1 MPWRSPPGQ
10 HPEPYHVWLSEVML
24 QQTQVATVIPYYRK
38 FLAAYPT
45 LFDLAKAPVEDVLGL
60 WAGLGYYARGRNLH
74 ACARAVAER
83 GAFPRTEAGLLA
95 LPGIGRYTA
104 AAIGAIA
111 FGLPL
116 LPVDGNVERV
126 TARLFAIQRP
136 LPAARPEIATTAAAL
151 LNDEAA
157 RRAPG
162 DFAQALFDL
171 GATICLP
178 RRPACAICPWQDD
191 CRAYALGIASRLPA
205 RSGKPVRPAREG
217 DVYVLL
223 DESGQVF
230 LVRRPDK
237 GLLGGMPVL
246 PETPPVAAGWRPAGR
261 IRHAFTHF
269 SLTLNV
275 YAGRIAVLP
284 EGLHLPATTAQ
295 LPSVMRKA
303 LNAALAA
310 LDGNIIGGECSSH
323 A

>member
-1 MPWRSPPGQ
+1 
-10 HPEPYHVWLSEVML
+10 ML

-45 LFDLAKAPVEDVLGL
+45 IFDLAEAPVEAVLGL

-74 ACARAVAER
+74 ACARGVAER
-83 GAFPRTEAGLLA
+83 GAFPRTEAGLRA

-126 TARLFAIQRP
+126 TARLFAIESP
-136 LPAARPEIATTAAAL
+136 LPAARPGIAAAAQALLADTAA
-151 LNDEAA
+151 
-157 RRAPG
+157 RQAPG

-178 RRPACAICPWQDD
+178 RRPACAICPWKDY
-191 CRAYALGIASRLPA
+191 CRARALGVADRLPA
-205 RSGKPVRPAREG
+205 RAGKPVRPAREG
-217 DVYVLL
+217 DVYALL
-223 DESGQVF
+223 DQSGQVF
-230 LVRRPDK
+230 LVRRPSK

-246 PETPPVAAGWRPAGR
+246 PETPPVAATWRPAGR

-275 YAGRIAVLP
+275 HAARSAALP
-284 EGLHLPATTAQ
+284 EGLHLPAATAQ

-303 LNAALAA
+303 LDAALAA
-310 LDGNIIGGECSSH
+310 LDGEIIGGECFGH